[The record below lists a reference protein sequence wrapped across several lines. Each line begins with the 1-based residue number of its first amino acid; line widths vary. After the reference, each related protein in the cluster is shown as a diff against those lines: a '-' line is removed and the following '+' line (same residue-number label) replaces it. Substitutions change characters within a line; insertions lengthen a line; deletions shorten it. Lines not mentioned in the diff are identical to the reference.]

1 MGKKAD
7 SRLTKLA
14 KRDAIDLREMITYME
29 SFPPS
34 TFRKAI
40 IGYLKRQLE
49 SINCT
54 GPMISFN
61 MDKSEFILFQEYI
74 ALTLKEKDLLKE
86 GKFEQAKKED
96 GERDSIPE
104 AQKQVFIPTKTL

>member
-1 MGKKAD
+1 MSNGLGN
-7 SRLTKLA
+7 RLIKLA

-40 IGYLKRQLE
+40 ISYLKRQLE

-61 MDKSEFILFQEYI
+61 MDKSEWLIFKEFVNLKISEKRGLETIVEEKQKDSGKVYI
-74 ALTLKEKDLLKE
+74 KV
-86 GKFEQAKKED
+86 
-96 GERDSIPE
+96 
-104 AQKQVFIPTKTL
+104 KQFTQL